1 VSLGSFRSSC
11 HDEIMM
17 EGERRYDRGGV
28 DLVGEPV
35 AELLNLARIRE
46 NQNFGVRRL
55 RCI

>member
-1 VSLGSFRSSC
+1 MSLGSFRSSC